1 MGTPG
6 GSAYIVSRHIAMH
19 TVFWPENH
27 AGTAISRNR
36 LPKRALPKGQ
46 RHCFSITKAKETVMA
61 NPRSTAKIFG
71 HPFHPMLVPFPIAFF
86 AGTLAADLMY
96 AGTLD
101 AFWYRATLWLLG
113 AGIVMALLAAVAGL
127 IDLLGDAAIR
137 ALVIVWWHFIGNLVL
152 VLVEALNWYRRF
164 TIGPDAI
171 LNTGLTL
178 SIIAVAIM
186 LVTGWLGWEMV
197 YRRRVGIAEGGTL

>member
-1 MGTPG
+1 
-6 GSAYIVSRHIAMH
+6 
-19 TVFWPENH
+19 
-27 AGTAISRNR
+27 
-36 LPKRALPKGQ
+36 
-46 RHCFSITKAKETVMA
+46 MA
-61 NPRSTAKIFG
+61 NPQSTAKIFG

-96 AGTLD
+96 ASTLD
-101 AFWYRATLWLLG
+101 TFWYRATLWLLG

-127 IDLLGDAAIR
+127 IDLLGDVAIR
-137 ALVIVWWHFIGNLVL
+137 ALTIVWWHFIGNLTL
-152 VLVEALNWYRRF
+152 VLVEAFNWYRRF
-164 TIGPDAI
+164 TLGPDAI

-197 YRRRVGIAEGGTL
+197 YRRRVGIAENGTL

>member
-1 MGTPG
+1 
-6 GSAYIVSRHIAMH
+6 
-19 TVFWPENH
+19 
-27 AGTAISRNR
+27 
-36 LPKRALPKGQ
+36 
-46 RHCFSITKAKETVMA
+46 MA

-96 AGTLD
+96 AGALD
-101 AFWYRATLWLLG
+101 VFWYRATLWLLG
-113 AGIVMALLAAVAGL
+113 AGIVMALLAAVAGF

-137 ALVIVWWHFIGNLVL
+137 ALTIVWWHFVGNLTL
-152 VLVEALNWYRRF
+152 VLVEAFNWYRRF
-164 TIGPDAI
+164 TLGPDAI
-171 LNTGLTL
+171 LNTGLYL

>member
-1 MGTPG
+1 
-6 GSAYIVSRHIAMH
+6 
-19 TVFWPENH
+19 
-27 AGTAISRNR
+27 
-36 LPKRALPKGQ
+36 
-46 RHCFSITKAKETVMA
+46 MA
-61 NPRSTAKIFG
+61 NPQSTAKIFG

-86 AGTLAADLMY
+86 AGTLAADLAF
-96 AGTLD
+96 AGSSD

-113 AGIVMALLAAVAGL
+113 AGIVMALLAAVAGF

-137 ALVIVWWHFIGNLVL
+137 ALTVVWWHFIGNLIL

-164 TIGPDAI
+164 TIGQDAI
-171 LNTGLTL
+171 LNSGLYL

-197 YRRRVGIAEGGTL
+197 YRRRVGIAGSETL